1 MNQLRR
7 AAAAS
12 LALGVLLLGR
22 VVRAATDHGAEAPF
36 SALDRPLPTE
46 APGKVEVIEFF
57 WYGCPHCAQV
67 EPFVEA
73 WESKL
78 PSDVVFRREHVI
90 WDARAETQTHARLF
104 LTLRTMGIVR
114 QHQQAVFDAVHK
126 DRTDFRNEK
135 AVYDWAVKRGIE
147 RSRFESIYKSFGT
160 EAQLKR
166 SKAITTTYGIDGVPT
181 FIVNGR
187 YSTEPHRAGG
197 ERQLIQI
204 IDRLIQQERSAARR

>member
-1 MNQLRR
+1 MNRLRR

-12 LALGVLLLGR
+12 LALGVF
-22 VVRAATDHGAEAPF
+22 VPSAIVRAAADHGAETPF
-36 SALDRPLPTE
+36 FVLDRPLPTE

-78 PSDVVFRREHVI
+78 PGDVMFRREHVI
-90 WDARAETQTHARLF
+90 WDARAETQTPARLF

-135 AVYDWAVKRGIE
+135 AVYDWAAKRGID
-147 RSRFESIYKSFGT
+147 RSRFESIYKSFGI
-160 EAQLKR
+160 EGQLRR
-166 SKAITTTYGIDGVPT
+166 SKALTTTYGIDGVPT
-181 FIVNGR
+181 FIINGR

-204 IDRLIQQERSAARR
+204 IDRLIRQERSAIRR